1 MSMTEIS
8 AQGRSTSVFAGRF
21 HGGSGTGSGV
31 TAEGMMLNHEKE
43 ESEDFKCCKEG
54 DVVSLA
60 GFRKQ
65 SIKF

>member
-1 MSMTEIS
+1 
-8 AQGRSTSVFAGRF
+8 
-21 HGGSGTGSGV
+21 
-31 TAEGMMLNHEKE
+31 MLNHEKE